1 MLRTGTHMEKQ
12 TVQKELSGFVGRL
25 LREQFGKGPETVF
38 STVSDTLVTIYFTG
52 FLSPLEKSLMQKD
65 RSLYVQKTRDL
76 LMETLIEE
84 INVFIHKYADL
95 NVNKFY
101 YDWNLEK
108 ESGMFVAIGDGTM
121 AMSTYPNQEKV
132 EKGIMSLTEKAE
144 KQPEVV
150 HSHLINERTLLIIRE
165 GLLINIEK
173 ELNRLGFQETL
184 KLAKR
189 NLERRLIEERKKE
202 FEKHTGAQIV
212 DYFVDWDFD
221 HDKSAIL
228 FVLNPGK

>member
-1 MLRTGTHMEKQ
+1 MLRTGNHMEKQ

-25 LREQFGKGPETVF
+25 LREKFGKGPETVF
-38 STVSDTLVTIYFTG
+38 STVSDTVVTIYFTG

-65 RSLYVQKTRDL
+65 RSLYVQETRDL

-84 INVFIHKYADL
+84 INVFIHQYADL
-95 NVNKFY
+95 TVNKFY

-108 ESGMFVAIGDGTM
+108 ESGMFVAIGEGAVAT
-121 AMSTYPNQEKV
+121 SPYPNQEKV
-132 EKGIMSLTEKAE
+132 EKAIMRITEKAE
-144 KQPEVV
+144 KQPEAVF
-150 HSHLINERTLLIIRE
+150 SHLINERTLLIIRE

-189 NLERRLIEERKKE
+189 NLERRLIGERRQE
-202 FEKHTGAQIV
+202 FEQHTSAQIV

-228 FVLNPGK
+228 FVLKPIK